1 MIKANLAARAIA
13 ITFALTIWP
22 AALRAQTAPA
32 TVRPTPATL
41 EIGVGQTV
49 AVAIQLENVQGA
61 YGIDVRGRFN
71 PAVVEIV
78 GASVAAPLSAGGF
91 IKPDFV
97 VVNTI
102 DNQAGTFHWA
112 ATQINPAEPVN
123 GSGPVV
129 VFSLRGKA
137 SGQSSLIELT
147 AVELANANGL
157 ALPVTFQTS
166 SVAVVAPGAG
176 TPLPTLAGPVASA
189 TAPVPVSTP
198 TVPPLRVNTPMPPVF
213 STTAIEATPQ
223 ALPTVS
229 APPATTAPPATA
241 TPSRATAAPPATALN
256 PSTVASPAVA
266 RASNIPPTPVSSP
279 TQALPAP
286 TRSASDVKSPS
297 PTPPPVAGV
306 TTAIAAVVPANVNA
320 NVPPAA
326 FAPGS
331 LAPAAPLGGVKPPA
345 AVVLPLS
352 PEPSPPPTSPYEQVG
367 ISAGLIALGLLG
379 WRLFSGA
386 ARSA

>member
-1 MIKANLAARAIA
+1 MKWMIKANLAARAIA
-13 ITFALTIWP
+13 LAFALTMWP

-137 SGQSSLIELT
+137 SGQSTLIELT

-157 ALPVTFQTS
+157 ELPVTFQTS

-176 TPLPTLAGPVASA
+176 TPLPTPTGPGASA
-189 TAPVPVSTP
+189 TAPVPASTP
-198 TVPPLRVNTPMPPVF
+198 TVPPLPVNTPMPPVF
-213 STTAIEATPQ
+213 STTAMDATPQ
-223 ALPTVS
+223 QPVDKPAWRKVPT
-229 APPATTAPPATA
+229 
-241 TPSRATAAPPATALN
+241 
-256 PSTVASPAVA
+256 
-266 RASNIPPTPVSSP
+266 
-279 TQALPAP
+279 
-286 TRSASDVKSPS
+286 
-297 PTPPPVAGV
+297 
-306 TTAIAAVVPANVNA
+306 
-320 NVPPAA
+320 
-326 FAPGS
+326 
-331 LAPAAPLGGVKPPA
+331 
-345 AVVLPLS
+345 
-352 PEPSPPPTSPYEQVG
+352 
-367 ISAGLIALGLLG
+367 
-379 WRLFSGA
+379 
-386 ARSA
+386 